1 MEEYLS
7 SLQPPSNM
15 SAKEFRSLKRK
26 SVNFFVQGSR
36 LMKRSNPCSL
46 IVITIPSKQVS
57 VLEKLHEEL
66 GHRGQVETYRRIS
79 ERFWWPSLKKSV
91 SLWCKSCEVCQK
103 RDLRRPLEVRYPTG
117 ESTVFGRVSMDAV
130 HIKASG
136 AKYLIVARDDFS
148 GWVEAKFLKNLTSE
162 SVASFLHENW
172 TTRFGLARSY
182 STDGGSE
189 FGGKLAEMIRSLP
202 GQHRVSTP
210 YYPEGQ
216 GMVERGHGPLKAALV
231 KLAGESGKNCRKFL
245 PLVLFSD
252 RISTKRTTGY
262 SPYEI
267 IFGQK
272 AVLPIDLEME
282 SFLGVDWDEVASTAD
297 LLIARSKQLER
308 SEETREIAY
317 QKMMKSRMD
326 SIQYWEEKNSSRFR
340 SPLKPGD
347 LVLAYN
353 RSLEVQWG
361 KLFSNRWNGPY
372 RVVCQVKGGSYVLE
386 ELDGTH
392 LARRFSADQVKKFY
406 PRGGTDLQK

>member
-1 MEEYLS
+1 
-7 SLQPPSNM
+7 
-15 SAKEFRSLKRK
+15 
-26 SVNFFVQGSR
+26 
-36 LMKRSNPCSL
+36 
-46 IVITIPSKQVS
+46 
-57 VLEKLHEEL
+57 
-66 GHRGQVETYRRIS
+66 
-79 ERFWWPSLKKSV
+79 
-91 SLWCKSCEVCQK
+91 
-103 RDLRRPLEVRYPTG
+103 
-117 ESTVFGRVSMDAV
+117 MDAV

-136 AKYLIVARDDFS
+136 AKYLNVARDDFF
-148 GWVEAKFLKNLTSE
+148 GWVGAKFLKNFTAE

-172 TTRFGLARSY
+172 TTRFGLVLSY

-202 GQHRVSTP
+202 GKHRVSTP

-252 RISTKRTTGY
+252 CISTKQTTGY
-262 SPYEI
+262 SPCEI

-282 SFLGVDWDEVASTAD
+282 LFLGVDWDEVASTAD
-297 LLIARSKQLER
+297 LLIARSKHLEL

-317 QKMMKSRMD
+317 QKMMKSHMD

-347 LVLAYN
+347 LVLA
-353 RSLEVQWG
+353 
-361 KLFSNRWNGPY
+361 
-372 RVVCQVKGGSYVLE
+372 
-386 ELDGTH
+386 
-392 LARRFSADQVKKFY
+392 
-406 PRGGTDLQK
+406 